1 MRPAFNQLEPIFL
14 HKLPEKIAIFFRCVE
29 LDCWNGDE
37 KYKFEP
43 IITHGK
49 AMCTDVMFI
58 DCIYAIRYNYK
69 YSYFIFLFT
78 NFTLKDLKKYPLK
91 IHKIGIIIKSK
102 QFATCF
108 PPKAKVMHNSLAF
121 ITLDLFKGTVLL
133 LLLIILLFFP
143 LKTIVTGIKLDKYS
157 L

>member
-1 MRPAFNQLEPIFL
+1 MLPAFNQLEPIFL
-14 HKLPEKIAIFFRCVE
+14 HKLFVFRCVE

-58 DCIYAIRYNYK
+58 DCIYAIRYNYR
-69 YSYFIFLFT
+69 YFFVIFLFT
-78 NFTLKDLKKYPLK
+78 NFSLEDLKKHSLK
-91 IHKIGIIIKSK
+91 IHKIGIISK

-108 PPKAKVMHNSLAF
+108 PPEAKLY
-121 ITLDLFKGTVLL
+121 
-133 LLLIILLFFP
+133 
-143 LKTIVTGIKLDKYS
+143 IKLCTILWRS
-157 L
+157 